1 MSTNVETKV
10 DEFDGDID
18 ALIGMPGGESV
29 MTASNPPEDKPNV
42 LTGDKENDKFLNEEL
57 MNGDNTPDNDK
68 TATEQEINQMLEPKP
83 PVEQQPKT
91 NTSTIQKLIDDNVLF
106 GFEGE
111 DNKKISEYTDEDV
124 KELIKAN
131 IEYQTEQ
138 GVKEATQN
146 MFDSLPPE
154 MQAAFD
160 YVQNGGKDI
169 KGMFKALSETVE
181 TRDLDP
187 EKVEDQ
193 KKIIREFYTMTNWGS
208 IEDIEEEITS
218 LQDKGDLKKKA
229 LQFKPKLDASRQDV
243 INKRIE
249 NQRRVDEQRRKQA
262 ETYAKSMYDTL
273 SKPTLCGV
281 KIDDNVRNKL
291 YSGLMNANYPSITG
305 QKTNMLGYL
314 LEKYQWVEPKHDLIA
329 EILWHIADPDSFK
342 KAIASNVEKQTLEDT
357 VRKLKTEEASG
368 RKPASQPEER
378 TAPKLRRNA
387 GGFFSRQ

>member
-29 MTASNPPEDKPNV
+29 MTPSNPPEDKPNV

-229 LQFKPKLDASRQDV
+229 MQFKPKLDASRQDV

-281 KIDDNVRNKL
+281 KIDDNVKNKL

-368 RKPASQPEER
+368 RKPASQLEER

>member
-29 MTASNPPEDKPNV
+29 MTPSNPPEDKPNV
-42 LTGDKENDKFLNEEL
+42 LTGDKDNDKFLNEEL
-57 MNGDNTPDNDK
+57 MNGDNAPDNDK

-229 LQFKPKLDASRQDV
+229 LQFKPKLDASRQDM

>member
-29 MTASNPPEDKPNV
+29 MTPSNPPEDKPNV

-378 TAPKLRRNA
+378 TAPKLRRNS
-387 GGFFSRQ
+387 GGFFSR

>member
-29 MTASNPPEDKPNV
+29 MTPSNPPEDKPNV
-42 LTGDKENDKFLNEEL
+42 LTGDKENDKFLNDEL

-83 PVEQQPKT
+83 PIEQQPKT

-378 TAPKLRRNA
+378 TAPKLHRSS

>member
-29 MTASNPPEDKPNV
+29 MTPSNPPEDKPNV

-229 LQFKPKLDASRQDV
+229 MQFKPKLDASRQDV

>member
-29 MTASNPPEDKPNV
+29 MTPSNPPEDKPNV

-229 LQFKPKLDASRQDV
+229 MQFKPKLDASRQDV

-387 GGFFSRQ
+387 GGFFSR